1 MLKIMLLAVSW
12 LLVKRIKNIS
22 FRTHM
27 HWIFLFFICS
37 EFVLGTKSWVTFSL
51 FMHYSTATAAW
62 LDKSRFLSLE
72 KFESLWLVPL
82 RCCELA
88 TLGAFF
94 FFDLHWQHIYDQ
106 IWIVKC
112 LAAKYWFNQK
122 VSSSDSFKIILVYL
136 YPFLLGFFAFGIL
149 VDSKFSDKN
158 PCHTWQ

>member
-1 MLKIMLLAVSW
+1 MKS
-12 LLVKRIKNIS
+12 IKKDS
-22 FRTHM
+22 FHLHM
-27 HWIFLFFICS
+27 PWIFWVPYVFKICS
-37 EFVLGTKSWVTFSL
+37 WHHKLSHLFSIHAL
-51 FMHYSTATAAW
+51 FHCTSVHCW
-62 LDKSRFLSLE
+62 IVDKSRFLSLE

-136 YPFLLGFFAFGIL
+136 YPFLLGFFPL
-149 VDSKFSDKN
+149 VF
-158 PCHTWQ
+158 

>member
-1 MLKIMLLAVSW
+1 MKLCFWLFHDYWWKESKILAFVH
-12 LLVKRIKNIS
+12 ICIG
-22 FRTHM
+22 
-27 HWIFLFFICS
+27 FFC
-37 EFVLGTKSWVTFSL
+37 SL
-51 FMHYSTATAAW
+51 FVQNLFLAPKAESPFLYSCTTPLQLQHAW